1 MISQNSSKIT
11 TLVKG
16 FAERII
22 GRRVDKTLKPFL
34 NLNWYLDKTASKVG
48 FHLAV
53 RKTFIY
59 LRNDREN
66 TDWLTESLLNTGFT
80 SADFNSSRKI
90 DAKIMLLKLAK
101 KKS

>member
-22 GRRVDKTLKPFL
+22 GRRVDKTPFL
-34 NLNWYLDKTASKVG
+34 NLNWYLDKKAPKVC

-66 TDWLTESLLNTGFT
+66 IDWLTESLLNTGFT
-80 SADFNSSRKI
+80 SADFNSSGKI
-90 DAKIMLLKLAK
+90 DTKIMLLKLAK